1 MSTVYYETVD
11 RMQKKD
17 VDPEYVIGWASGYL
31 HNPRREAQRVNE
43 AYEAGYTDGMEK
55 NAGGFEAWIRK

>member
-31 HNPRREAQRVNE
+31 HNPRREAQRVNA